1 MQGDQL
7 LKNPDFAKTLEK
19 SPFKPQDLPKLSTS
33 IADVFQKMSP
43 ELRTSMKAA
52 IQTLDG
58 LSVQEL
64 KALLDTLD
72 RIDKN
77 KAQYPKI
84 IAQLV
89 QAGTIQQGDFP
100 EKYDSKVM
108 IATRA
113 LIAQAVL
120 KKSGQQPPGY
130 AKGGIVSLRD
140 AAKKVQAGG
149 RNGDGILAHINSR
162 EADMLK
168 RAGGRGSVNPK
179 TGLREYGFNW
189 GSLLKVAGTFVVQ
202 AAASYFLGPVLGGAV
217 AGGVS
222 SLLSGGKPADALKS
236 ALIGGAIGGVMAGIS
251 SVSSG
256 GGFFEGAMQGGSLT
270 GSTPYETWLSKAASG
285 TEVGK
290 TVFPDNPAD
299 ARLAQAQADA
309 NSLKPTG
316 NTATGAAIGMNE
328 PAAATAAGAVKPAT
342 EASSF
347 DNLTKWASANKLPLI
362 GLAGAGI
369 LAADSM
375 TKEETKPTGLV
386 NTSITG
392 DTLLAQNPEKYGFNM
407 DKFTGRDPSREVKPT
422 VAAGN
427 YVDTPMPNK
436 PPPNFY
442 DYSKVQYPNLFSS
455 YQQPQYAQSG
465 ILSAATGGSIRGP
478 VNGPGTS
485 TSDSIPARLSDGE
498 FVMTARAVRGAGN
511 GDRKAGAKNMY
522 DLMHKFERRA

>member
-1 MQGDQL
+1 
-7 LKNPDFAKTLEK
+7 
-19 SPFKPQDLPKLSTS
+19 
-33 IADVFQKMSP
+33 
-43 ELRTSMKAA
+43 
-52 IQTLDG
+52 

-84 IAQLV
+84 IAQLI

-100 EKYDSKVM
+100 EKYDPKTM
-108 IATRA
+108 LATRT
-113 LIAQAVL
+113 LIAQAIL
-120 KKSGQQPPGY
+120 KKSGGQQPSGY
-130 AKGGIVSLRD
+130 AKGGIISLKD
-140 AAKKVQAGG
+140 AAKKVQSGG
-149 RNGDGILAHINSR
+149 RNGDSILAHINSR

-168 RAGGRGSVNPK
+168 RAGGRGSINPK
-179 TGLREYGFNW
+179 TGLREYGFSW
-189 GSLLKVAGTFVVQ
+189 GSILKTVGQFVATAAVSYFVGP
-202 AAASYFLGPVLGGAV
+202 AAAGAIV
-217 AGGVS
+217 GGVS

-236 ALIGGAIGGVMAGIS
+236 ALIGGAMGGIMGGIS

-256 GGFFEGAMQGGSLT
+256 GGFWEGATAGGSLT
-270 GSTPYETWLSKAASG
+270 GSSPYETWLSKAAAG

-299 ARLAQAQADA
+299 AKLAQAQAQATADA

-328 PAAATAAGAVKPAT
+328 PAAAGTVKPVT

-347 DNLTKWASANKLPLI
+347 DNITKWASANKLPLI

-375 TKEETKPTGLV
+375 TKQNPSTTGGIV
-386 NTSITG
+386 NSAVTG

-407 DKFTGRDPSREVKPT
+407 DKFTARDPNKEVKPT

-427 YVDTPMPNK
+427 YVDTPMSNR

-455 YQQPQYAQSG
+455 YQQPQYANSG
-465 ILSAATGGSIRGP
+465 ILGAATGGSIRGP
-478 VNGPGTS
+478 VNGPGTG

-498 FVMTARAVRGAGN
+498 FVMTAKAVRGAGG

>member
-1 MQGDQL
+1 
-7 LKNPDFAKTLEK
+7 
-19 SPFKPQDLPKLSTS
+19 
-33 IADVFQKMSP
+33 
-43 ELRTSMKAA
+43 
-52 IQTLDG
+52 

-120 KKSGQQPPGY
+120 KKSGQQAPGY

-236 ALIGGAIGGVMAGIS
+236 ALIGGAMGGVMAGIS

-270 GSTPYETWLSKAASG
+270 GSTPYETWLSKAAG
-285 TEVGK
+285 QTEMGK
-290 TVFPDNPAD
+290 GLFPGNPAE
-299 ARLAQAQADA
+299 ADMTA
-309 NSLKPTG
+309 KAAEAAGELKPTG
-316 NTATGAAIGMNE
+316 MSE
-328 PAAATAAGAVKPAT
+328 DAVKSVGEGGPIPEPPIKPTNFASST
-342 EASSF
+342 SSF
-347 DNLTKWASANKLPLI
+347 DNISSWAKDNKLPLI

-369 LAADSM
+369 LAADSL

-386 NTSITG
+386 NTSVTG
-392 DTLLAQNPEKYGFNM
+392 ETLLEQNPEKYGFNM
-407 DKFTGRDPSREVKPT
+407 DKFTGRDPNREVKPT

-442 DYSKVQYPNLFSS
+442 DYSKVQYPNLFSQ

-465 ILSAATGGSIRGP
+465 ILGAATGGSIRGP
-478 VNGPGTS
+478 VNGPGTG

-498 FVMTARAVRGAGN
+498 FVMTAKAVRGAGG